1 MKLPNGYGSVVK
13 LKGKR
18 RKPWAV
24 RISYLQE
31 QPDGTVK
38 RKRKYLEYFM
48 KQDSA
53 LAYLAEYNNGGLVPE
68 HQKYAD
74 VPTFAEL
81 YEKWKRYRNSLK
93 SKPGAS
99 TWKNYDIAF
108 NYFANLHPQKVIS
121 LRAQDLQDCIT
132 AQSSKAR
139 ATVGNMRAV
148 VRGMWNYAV
157 MNEIVENDI
166 TQHLIFEFTQS
177 GVPIHTRF
185 TDKEINTLWESLWV
199 INNVDIILIYIYTG
213 VRPVELLEIESE
225 NVHLDER
232 YMIGGVKTEAGK
244 NRVIPIHE
252 SIVPLIEY
260 RLAQNRKYLI
270 TNKYG
275 NHYTRAVY
283 HNSNWNTVMGKLN
296 MNHAPHDC
304 RYTFAALADNACINE
319 TCKKII
325 MGHSLGNREGT
336 AFKTGGTADV
346 TRDVYTEKTIPE
358 LVAEVNKLPVTFV

>member
-38 RKRKYLEYFM
+38 RKQKYLEYFA

-53 LAYLAEYNNGGLVPE
+53 LAYLAEYNSGGLVPE

-93 SKPGAS
+93 SKPGPS
-99 TWKNYDIAF
+99 TWKNYGIAF
-108 NYFANLHPQKVIS
+108 NFFADIHPQKVIS

-132 AQSSKAR
+132 AQSSKSR

-148 VRGMWNYAV
+148 VRGMWNYAIA
-157 MNEIVENDI
+157 NEIVENDI
-166 TQHLIFEFTQS
+166 TQHLVFEFTES

-185 TDKEINTLWESLWV
+185 TDKEISTLWESLWV

-225 NVHLDER
+225 NVRLNER

-260 RLAQNRKYLI
+260 RLSQNRKYLI

-283 HNSNWNTVMGKLN
+283 HNSNWNTCMGRLN

-304 RYTFAALADNACINE
+304 RYTFAALADNACMNE

-325 MGHSLGNREGT
+325 MGHALGNREGT